1 MESLKN
7 DDEELTEMSK
17 WSREMK
23 MFSELAGPGSK
34 TAERVVNLRASESQK
49 PEGERICYDPY
60 AIYFMSPGILE
71 WAVRNPEKVKEIQET
86 NERILPGLDNSIIA
100 RVRYFDDFIMKSID
114 EGLEQLVILGA
125 GYDSRPY
132 RIGGLE
138 RIKTFEVDHPGTQA
152 VKIEKVKKIFGSLQ
166 DHVVFVPVNLG
177 VEDLGQKLLENGY
190 DPSKK
195 SLFIME
201 GLSYFIPL
209 SVIDEILSFIAENS
223 SKGSC
228 ILFDYYPGSVVDGT
242 CNLEMVKNLHKLL
255 MQVEEP
261 LKFGIKDGMIE
272 AFLMER
278 GFSQVHNVTSLDYK
292 RAYFHG
298 VNEGRNVCRLLNFV
312 HAVVGRI

>member
-17 WSREMK
+17 WSIEMK

-49 PEGERICYDPY
+49 PEEERICYDPY
-60 AIYFMSPGILE
+60 AVYFISPGILE
-71 WAVRNPEKVKEIQET
+71 WAVRNPEKLKEIQET

-100 RVRYFDDFIMKSID
+100 R
-114 EGLEQLVILGA
+114 
-125 GYDSRPY
+125 
-132 RIGGLE
+132 
-138 RIKTFEVDHPGTQA
+138 
-152 VKIEKVKKIFGSLQ
+152 
-166 DHVVFVPVNLG
+166 
-177 VEDLGQKLLENGY
+177 ENGY
-190 DPSKK
+190 DSSKK

-223 SKGSC
+223 RKGSC
-228 ILFDYYPGSVVDGT
+228 ILFDHYPESVVDGT
-242 CNLEMVKNLHKLL
+242 CNLEMVKYLHKLL
-255 MQVEEP
+255 MQVGEP
-261 LKFGIKDGMIE
+261 LKFGIMDGMIE
-272 AFLMER
+272 AFLMKR
-278 GFSQVHNVTSLDYK
+278 GFSQVHNVTCQDYK

-312 HAVVGRI
+312 HAVVG